1 MYYKLFK
8 ELQVITIT
16 TKSKKQRIKNSIKQ
30 KNSNY
35 NYDQKNIYY
44 KSHYYK
50 KLDSKNLTRDKC
62 TTSKKHTQIQIRERD
77 RKY

>member
-1 MYYKLFK
+1 MNR
-8 ELQVITIT
+8 
-16 TKSKKQRIKNSIKQ
+16 RIVYIQ
-30 KNSNY
+30 KNCINK
-35 NYDQKNIYY
+35 YDQTNIYY

-50 KLDSKNLTRDKC
+50 KLDSKNATRDKC